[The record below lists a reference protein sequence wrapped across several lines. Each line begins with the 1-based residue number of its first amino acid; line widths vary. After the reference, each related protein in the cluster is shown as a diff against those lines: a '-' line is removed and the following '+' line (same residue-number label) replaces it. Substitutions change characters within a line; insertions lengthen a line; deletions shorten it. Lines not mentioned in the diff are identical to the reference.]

1 MIYMATIQRP
11 RGTRDFGPEEMEK
24 RRAIEEILRK
34 TATIFGYREI
44 ATPTFETAEL
54 YTERSGESIRNEMY
68 IFKDKGGRELS
79 LRPELTMPTLRFYAE
94 ELRNLPKPIKVF
106 YFGNCFRYERPQS
119 GRFREFW
126 QYGCE
131 IIGGGEHES
140 DADIIACAV
149 FSLENAGLKKFV
161 VRIGHLGVIRGLL
174 WEIGIDGEDQSKCMQ
189 LIDKGETEEL
199 FEILKTK
206 SPSNLGIDRIRDL
219 LELEN
224 SKTVYQSAKKIIA
237 GNRKAMKAIESLEKI
252 LKILESLGVENYVVD
267 LGIARGLDY
276 YTGMV
281 FEIDV
286 PTLGAEKQ
294 VCGGGAY
301 KLAELFGA
309 EPTNSTG
316 YAIGF
321 DRVILALQSQDV
333 DIPIQGIT
341 AYIVPLG
348 EPTKEQVMKIA
359 STLRKGG
366 ISCNAALL
374 DRNIS
379 KHMKYANSINAKF
392 TIIIGENEISS
403 GQASVKNMQS
413 GEQQNIPFDKI
424 VEHIRDSTGVNPP
437 ESE

>member
-1 MIYMATIQRP
+1 
-11 RGTRDFGPEEMEK
+11 MEK
-24 RRAIEEILRK
+24 RRYIEEILRK
-34 TATIFGYREI
+34 TAGIFGYREI
-44 ATPTFETAEL
+44 ATPTFEHAEL

-68 IFKDKGGRELS
+68 IFKDKGERELS
-79 LRPELTMPTLRFYAE
+79 LRPELTMPTMRFYAE
-94 ELRNLPKPIKVF
+94 DLRNLSKPIKVF

-149 FSLENAGLKKFV
+149 YSLENAGLKKFV
-161 VRIGHLGVIRGLL
+161 VRIGHLDVIRALL
-174 WEIGIDGEDQSKCMQ
+174 WEIGVEADDQSKCMQ

-199 FEILKTK
+199 FNILQAK
-206 SPSNLGIDRIRDL
+206 SPSNLGIDRIRNL
-219 LELEN
+219 LELEK
-224 SKTVYQSAKKIIA
+224 SKTVYKSAKKIIA
-237 GNRKAMKAIESLEKI
+237 GNRKAMKAIENLEKI
-252 LKILESLGVENYVVD
+252 LKIMEDLGVENYVVD

-316 YAIGF
+316 FAIGF
-321 DRVILALQSQDV
+321 DRVMMALEKQDTE
-333 DIPIQGIT
+333 IPIQGVSV
-341 AYIVPLG
+341 YIIPLG
-348 EPTKEQVMKIA
+348 DEAKEQVMKIA
-359 STLRKGG
+359 TILRKTG
-366 ISCNAALL
+366 ISCDVALL

-379 KHMKYANSINAKF
+379 KHMKYANKINAKY

-403 GQASVKNMQS
+403 GQASVKNMKS
-413 GEQQNIPFDKI
+413 GEQLNVPFDKI
-424 VEHIRDSTGVNPP
+424 VEHIRDFIGIQPP
-437 ESE
+437 RE

>member
-1 MIYMATIQRP
+1 MPSIQRP
-11 RGTRDFGPEEMEK
+11 RGTRDFGPDEMEK
-24 RRAIEEILRK
+24 RRYIEEVLRK
-34 TATIFGYREI
+34 TASIFGYREI
-44 ATPTFETAEL
+44 ATPTFEHAEL
-54 YTERSGESIRNEMY
+54 YTERSGESIKNEMY
-68 IFKDKGGRELS
+68 MFQDKGGRELS

-94 ELRNLPKPIKVF
+94 ELRNLSKPIKVF

-149 FSLENAGLKKFV
+149 YSLENAGLKKFI

-174 WEIGIDGEDQSKCMQ
+174 WEIGIEGEVQSKCMQ
-189 LIDKGETEEL
+189 LIDKGDKDEL
-199 FEILKTK
+199 FKILQAK
-206 SPSNLGIDRIRDL
+206 SPSNLGIDRIRNL
-219 LELEN
+219 LELEK
-224 SKTVYQSAKKIIA
+224 SKTAYKSAKKIIA
-237 GNRKAMKAIESLEKI
+237 GNRKAMKAIESLERI
-252 LKILESLGVENYVVD
+252 LKILETLGVENYIVD

-316 YAIGF
+316 FAIGF
-321 DRVILALQSQDV
+321 DRVMMALERLEAE
-333 DIPIQGIT
+333 IPIQGISV
-341 AYIVPLG
+341 YIIPLG
-348 EPTKEQVMKIA
+348 DAAKEQIMRIA
-359 STLRKGG
+359 STLRKNG

-379 KHMKYANSINAKF
+379 KHMKHANSINAKY

-413 GEQQNIPFDKI
+413 GEQLNVPFDKI
-424 VEHIRDSTGVNPP
+424 VEHIRDPTGVEPP
-437 ESE
+437 RE

>member
-1 MIYMATIQRP
+1 MPTIQRP

-24 RRAIEEILRK
+24 RRYIEEVLRK
-34 TATIFGYREI
+34 TASIYGYREI
-44 ATPTFETAEL
+44 ATPTFEHAEL

-68 IFKDKGGRELS
+68 MFQDKGGRELS

-94 ELRNLPKPIKVF
+94 ELRNLSKPIKVF

-149 FSLENAGLKKFV
+149 SSLENAGLKKFG

-199 FEILKTK
+199 FKILQAK
-206 SPSNLGIDRIRDL
+206 SPSNLGIDRIRNL
-219 LELEN
+219 LELEQ
-224 SKTVYQSAKKIIA
+224 SKTVYISAKKIIA
-237 GNRKAMKAIESLEKI
+237 GNRKAMKAIESLEKT
-252 LKILESLGVENYVVD
+252 LKILEDLGVENYVVD

-286 PTLGAEKQ
+286 HTLGAEKQ

-316 YAIGF
+316 FAIGF
-321 DRVILALQSQDV
+321 DRVMMALEKQDTE
-333 DIPIQGIT
+333 IPIQRV
-341 AYIVPLG
+341 AVYIIPLG
-348 EPTKEQVMKIA
+348 DSAKEQIMKIA
-359 STLRKGG
+359 TTLRKNG
-366 ISCNAALL
+366 ISCNAALM

-379 KHMKYANSINAKF
+379 KHMKHANSINADNV
-392 TIIIGENEISS
+392 IILGENEIAEKK
-403 GQASVKNMQS
+403 ASVKNMKT
-413 GEQQNIPFDKI
+413 GEQVKVDFDKL
-424 VEHIRDSTGVNPP
+424 VDYFKDSD
-437 ESE
+437 

>member
-24 RRAIEEILRK
+24 RRAIEEIMRN
-34 TATIFGYREI
+34 TAAIFGYREI

-68 IFKDKGGRELS
+68 MFKDKGGRELS
-79 LRPELTMPTLRFYAE
+79 LRPELTMPTMRFYAE

-149 FSLENAGLKKFV
+149 ASLENSGLKKFV
-161 VRIGHLGVIRGLL
+161 VRIGHLGVLRSLL

-189 LIDKGETEEL
+189 LIDKRDTEEL
-199 FEILKTK
+199 FKILRAK
-206 SPSNLGIDRIRDL
+206 SPSNLGIDRIKDL
-219 LELEN
+219 LNLEN
-224 SKTVYQSAKKIIA
+224 SKTVHQSAKKIIA
-237 GNRKAMKAIESLEKI
+237 GNRKAMKAIDSLERI
-252 LKILESLGVENYVVD
+252 LTILESMGVDNYVVD

-301 KLAELFGA
+301 KLAELFGT

-321 DRVILALQSQDV
+321 DRVIMALQSQAIE
-333 DIPIQGIT
+333 IPLKGLS
-341 AYIVPLG
+341 AYLVPLG
-348 EPTKEQVMKIA
+348 EEAKDHVMKIA
-359 STLRKGG
+359 TDLRKNG

-379 KHMKYANSINAKF
+379 KHMKYANSLNAKF

-403 GQASVKNMQS
+403 QEASVKNMQS
-413 GEQQNIPFDKI
+413 GEQENVPFDRI
-424 VEHIRDSTGVNPP
+424 VEHISNFAGTKSPR
-437 ESE
+437 E

>member
-11 RGTRDFGPEEMEK
+11 RGTRDFLPEEMEK
-24 RRAIEEILRK
+24 RRYIEEILRK
-34 TATIFGYREI
+34 TAHIFGYREI
-44 ATPTFETAEL
+44 ATPTFEHAEL

-68 IFKDKGGRELS
+68 MFKDKGGRELS
-79 LRPELTMPTLRFYAE
+79 LRPELTMPTMRFFAE
-94 ELRNLPKPIKVF
+94 DLRNMARPIKVY

-140 DADIIACAV
+140 DADIIACAIA
-149 FSLENAGLKKFV
+149 SLENVGLLKFQTRV
-161 VRIGHLGVIRGLL
+161 GHLGVLRALL
-174 WEIGIDGEDQSKCMQ
+174 WEIGIEGENQSKCMQ
-189 LIDKGETEEL
+189 LIDKRDDEEL
-199 FEILKTK
+199 FKILKSK
-206 SPSNLGIDRIRDL
+206 SPSNLGIDRIKSILDL
-219 LELEN
+219 EK
-224 SKTVYQSAKKIIA
+224 SKNIMPEAKKVIS
-237 GNRKAMKAIESLEKI
+237 GNRKALRALENLEKI
-252 LKILESLGVENYVVD
+252 LRILKNLGVEDYVVD

-321 DRVILALQSQDV
+321 DRVMMALERQESE
-333 DIPIQGIT
+333 IPIKRVS
-341 AYIVPLG
+341 AYIIPLG
-348 EPTKEQVMKIA
+348 DEAKTQAMRIT
-359 STLRKGG
+359 SNLRRSG

-379 KHMKYANSINAKF
+379 KHMKYANTINARY
-392 TIIIGENEISS
+392 TIIIGENEL
-403 GQASVKNMQS
+403 ASKQVSIKNMES
-413 GEQQNIPFDKI
+413 GEQVNVPFEKVAEYI
-424 VEHIRDSTGVNPP
+424 GESTGF
-437 ESE
+437 

>member
-1 MIYMATIQRP
+1 MANIQRP

-24 RRAIEEILRK
+24 RRYIEEVLRK
-34 TATIFGYREI
+34 TAATFGYREI
-44 ATPTFETAEL
+44 ATPTFERAEL

-79 LRPELTMPTLRFYAE
+79 LRPELTMPTMRFYAE
-94 ELRNLPKPIKVF
+94 ELRNLSKPIKVF

-149 FSLENAGLKKFV
+149 SSLENAGLKKFV

-174 WEIGIDGEDQSKCMQ
+174 WEIGIEGEDQSKCMQ
-189 LIDKGETEEL
+189 FIDKGETEEL
-199 FEILKTK
+199 FNILKAK
-206 SPSNLGIDRIRDL
+206 SPSNLGIDRIRDIL
-219 LELEN
+219 DLEN

-237 GNRKAMKAIESLEKI
+237 GNRKAVKAIESLEKI
-252 LKILESLGVENYVVD
+252 LTILEALGVENYVVD

-281 FEIDV
+281 FEVDV

-309 EPTNSTG
+309 EPVNSTG

-321 DRVILALQSQDV
+321 DRVILALESQEV
-333 DIPIQGIT
+333 EIPQKKL
-341 AYIVPLG
+341 AVYIIPLG
-348 EPTKEQVMKIA
+348 EAAKAEVMKMA
-359 STLRKGG
+359 TTLRNNG
-366 ISCNAALL
+366 ISCNAALM

-379 KHMKYANSINAKF
+379 KHMKHANTINAEHV
-392 TIIIGENEISS
+392 IILGDDEISEKK
-403 GQASVKNMQS
+403 ASVKNMGT
-413 GEQQNIPFDKI
+413 GEQVKVDFDKLTD
-424 VEHIRDSTGVNPP
+424 HFKNSNSD
-437 ESE
+437 

>member
-1 MIYMATIQRP
+1 MATIQRP

-24 RRAIEEILRK
+24 RRYIEEILRK
-34 TATIFGYREI
+34 TAGIFGYREI
-44 ATPTFETAEL
+44 ATPTFEHAEL

-68 IFKDKGGRELS
+68 MFHDKGGRELS

-94 ELRNLPKPIKVF
+94 ELRNLSKPIKVF

-131 IIGGGEHES
+131 IIGGGEYES

-149 FSLENAGLKKFV
+149 NSLKDAGLKNFV

-174 WEIGIDGEDQSKCMQ
+174 WEIGIEGEDQSKCMQ
-189 LIDKGETEEL
+189 LIDKGDKDEL
-199 FEILKTK
+199 FKILETK
-206 SPSNLGIDRIRDL
+206 APSNLGIERIKNI
-219 LELEN
+219 LELKT
-224 SKTVYQSAKKIIA
+224 SKIVYQSAKKIIA
-237 GNRKAMKAIESLEKI
+237 GNRKAVKAIESLEKI
-252 LKILESLGVENYVVD
+252 LEILKDLGVENYIVD

-316 YAIGF
+316 FAIGF
-321 DRVILALQSQDV
+321 DRVMMALEKQDNE
-333 DIPIQGIT
+333 IPIQRVA
-341 AYIVPLG
+341 AYIIPMGDSAKDHL
-348 EPTKEQVMKIA
+348 MKIA
-359 STLRKGG
+359 TTLRKNG
-366 ISCNAALL
+366 ISCNAALM

-379 KHMKYANSINAKF
+379 KHMKHANSINAENV
-392 TIIIGENEISS
+392 IIIGENEIAEKK
-403 GQASVKNMQS
+403 ASVKNMKT
-413 GEQQNIPFDKI
+413 GEQVKVDFHKLVDYFK
-424 VEHIRDSTGVNPP
+424 DSIKD
-437 ESE
+437 